1 MNKIYLYKNNK
12 IDIPHYHSMQYDNVQ
27 TLDNKSIE
35 SFYIIDILDHYTKDE
50 GSEILTT
57 LHSKLIDNGEL
68 ISQGPDFKQLI
79 TAINF
84 NKVNFEYCKNIIYV
98 GILYMHQ
105 MENIISNIQ
114 IKGFICKVK
123 EYMNIFEYYLEFTKI

>member
-27 TLDNKSIE
+27 TLDN
-35 SFYIIDILDHYTKDE
+35 YTKDE

-84 NKVNFEYCKNIIYV
+84 NKVNFEYGKNIIYD
-98 GILYMHQ
+98 GRLYMHQ